1 MYLEAVDQLCL
12 GGLGILL
19 MGIINVFLFREVL
32 FPRQLELIVDEDSI
46 RWSQM
51 HRGSEQKTLPLCD
64 IKSLHVDHAGR
75 EVFAETGRWFLCPI
89 GEYLFYTDTNFMAF
103 LKFMTDHHPEIPI
116 VIRM

>member
-1 MYLEAVDQLCL
+1 MIFIS
-12 GGLGILL
+12 GP
-19 MGIINVFLFREVL
+19 MTVFQFREVL
-32 FPRQLELIVDEDSI
+32 FPRQLELVVDEASI

-51 HRGSEQKTLPLCD
+51 HRGSDQKTLSLCD
-64 IKSLHVDHAGR
+64 IKSLHVNRTER

-103 LKFMTDHHPEIPI
+103 LKFITDQHPEIPI